1 MQEIRL
7 ANFRQPNRQN
17 SLRSRIVSS
26 DSGHKSGSQLPIRP
40 VASPE
45 AEEEVELEIA
55 EGVVEL
61 TRNSKYCVSKL
72 SGVPSVVKGPEE
84 IFDGVTD
91 QSTGFA
97 LVQSARGSF
106 VWHYRSPDHAPN
118 VIAFTDEKGTGS
130 SLAVLVKASSGS
142 LEPGLY
148 MIDATSGKSTY
159 WESVGSAVA
168 DGLLRRRKGIQHQV
182 PIYGGEEIE
191 NIQNVEPAGVVVT
204 TSNGR
209 FILVTLR
216 DQFGKPKL
224 NHFSMYGGGNGFLSS
239 FNVAARF
246 SSTQRDIAS
255 VKPCSIIGRTERQV
269 LFINSSGDI
278 SLWECSRTGNSR
290 KLFGDRLKDTLISVV
305 EGVYPDVRKSF
316 QTHDVEYH
324 EEARYIFVLASFL
337 NSSQGNSLRYML
349 YTLTVT
355 DDGNLQIFSS
365 YYIQS
370 YSGVSVQPPKL
381 YLPKPSKT
389 LFAVFSNAVVLLDS
403 IPEKTSGGLLAR
415 WEDSICL
422 RNDTEIVGAGIEDA
436 HKTGLKFSSNAGIVL
451 IAADYG
457 VIRVERL
464 SEKNNVSQNLVDNKT
479 ESPSN
484 LQESMA
490 KSKIEQAV
498 FYGEKD
504 SNPIDFV
511 ARREQ
516 TFDRGALEVA
526 ALDVSREILSTE
538 SAYIPPE
545 FPSLSEHLNLRVIYL
560 GKLANYLR
568 TNFPDAISVNGRF
581 QLLWDL
587 EKSSSTGVLW
597 DYADNLLQNDAPVN
611 TLLKVA
617 QQLSGDKG
625 SIRDWFLHKAAEIDK
640 LMISCSKYCSQSHTF
655 DILLD
660 VNEILIRGVTK
671 AALERRAHYLEGV
684 YRLISD
690 EDFSTERPWTCA
702 DELINAFETQYE
714 LSEKSASSLKDANKR
729 RIATQLVNIVETL
742 CSLYKERIQWFSS
755 KGTDKADALQTQ
767 FLGKQLGWVM
777 SLVELN
783 EKQAALQIAER
794 YHIYRALVEIIG
806 DDWTLA
812 RQSGDALKVED
823 ECRYRFN
830 GYIGLFGYPFA
841 EVLYQY
847 WVDKHQF
854 NLLLTEFPNYRNFL
868 DQFFEDGKHSQISW
882 ISDVEGGNYERA
894 GRLLASVGDSNNDES
909 TSSKLVQLSI
919 AKLCILADANNG
931 SDDSWTGDEKMDN
944 QGDSEMVENINH
956 ALEEVETQELLLR
969 QSKLVDVPAG
979 SLVGGLKAEGYEGL
993 ATVTSRAISRLN
1005 NNSALSTDEL
1015 VDLLTIFPA
1024 DPFGVSKFNFVRALK
1039 LVEHDNNDTRRHVNQ
1054 QLIWSRL
1061 FGSDNWK
1068 TLGNSKN
1075 KSDQKVKSISES
1087 TLLYVTLSEA
1097 IKEGLLDQWSIELL
1111 SNNPIASATK
1121 KISPDQL
1128 QHRYGFADVELIK
1141 KIEQDIRKH
1150 DEQLQATSEKYDV
1163 GSWIKGIFSRLQM

>member
-1 MQEIRL
+1 MVSSETGQKIGSQ
-7 ANFRQPNRQN
+7 APNR
-17 SLRSRIVSS
+17 
-26 DSGHKSGSQLPIRP
+26 P
-40 VASPE
+40 VIKAE
-45 AEEEVELEIA
+45 AEDEAELEIA

-72 SGVPSVVKGPEE
+72 PGVPSVVRGPEE

-91 QSTGFA
+91 QTTGFA

-106 VWHYRSPDHAPN
+106 VWYYKSPDHAPN

-216 DQFGKPKL
+216 DQFGKPRL
-224 NHFSMYGGGNGFLSS
+224 NHYSMYGGGSGFLSS

-269 LFINSSGDI
+269 LFINSSGDL

-290 KLFGDRLKDTLISVV
+290 KIFGERLKDDLISVV

-370 YSGVSVQPPKL
+370 YSDVSIQPPKL
-381 YLPKPSKT
+381 FLPKPSKT

-422 RNDTEIVGAGIEDA
+422 RNETEIVGAGIEDA
-436 HKTGLKFSSNAGIVL
+436 HKTGSKFSSNAGMVL

-464 SEKNNVSQNLVDNKT
+464 SEQSKVSKNLVTN
-479 ESPSN
+479 SN
-484 LQESMA
+484 QDPVSLQESMA

-498 FYGEKD
+498 FYGEKE

-526 ALDVSREILSTE
+526 ALTVSREILSTE

-568 TNFPDAISVNGRF
+568 TNFPDAISVDGRF

-597 DYADNLLQNDAPVN
+597 EYADNLLQNDAPVN

-617 QQLSGDKG
+617 QQLSGDNG
-625 SIRDWFLHKAAEIDK
+625 SIRDWFLHKAAKIDN
-640 LMISCSKYCSQSHTF
+640 LIISSSKFCAQNQTLE
-655 DILLD
+655 ILLD

-684 YRLISD
+684 YRLRTD
-690 EDFSTERPWTCA
+690 VDFSTERPWTCA
-702 DELINAFETQYE
+702 DELIDAFETQYE
-714 LSEKSASSLKDANKR
+714 LSEKASSSLKDANKR
-729 RIATQLVNIVETL
+729 RIAIQLVSIVETL
-742 CSLYKERIQWFSS
+742 CSLYSERIQWVSS
-755 KGTDKADALQTQ
+755 KDSDKANAFKAQ
-767 FLGKQLGWVM
+767 FLGKQLGWIM

-806 DDWTLA
+806 DDWKLA
-812 RQSGDALKVED
+812 RQSGDAPKVED
-823 ECRYRFN
+823 ECRYRLN
-830 GYIGLFGYPFA
+830 GYIDVFGYPFA

-847 WVDKHQF
+847 WVDTQQL
-854 NLLLTEFPNYRNFL
+854 NLLLTEFLNYRNFL

-894 GRLLASVGDSNNDES
+894 GRLLASFADTNNDES
-909 TSSKLVQLSI
+909 TASKLVQLSI
-919 AKLCILADANNG
+919 AKLCILADANGESN
-931 SDDSWTGDEKMDN
+931 DSWTGDEKMDN
-944 QGDSEMVENINH
+944 EGDTDLVENIDN
-956 ALEEVETQELLLR
+956 ALEEVETQEILAR

-979 SLVGGLKAEGYEGL
+979 SLVSGLKSEGYEGL
-993 ATVTSRAISRLN
+993 ASVTARALSRLSN
-1005 NNSALSTDEL
+1005 GSTLSTDEL

-1024 DPFGVSKFNFVRALK
+1024 DPFGASKFNFVRALK
-1039 LVEHDNNDTRRHVNQ
+1039 LSLHDNNNARRHANQ

-1061 FGSDNWK
+1061 FGSDDWK
-1068 TLGNSKN
+1068 KLGNSKN
-1075 KSDQKVKSISES
+1075 KSDQKVKAISES
-1087 TLLYVTLSEA
+1087 TLLHVTLSEV

-1111 SNNPIASATK
+1111 SNDPIGSATK
-1121 KISPDQL
+1121 KISYDLL
-1128 QHRYGFADVELIK
+1128 QHRYAFADKELIK
-1141 KIEQDIRKH
+1141 RIEQDIIKH
-1150 DEQLQATSEKYDV
+1150 DEQLRVTSEKYDV